1 MWCKPTTAK
10 IQDVRA
16 TFSALKTHKRLAVYT
31 DYHEPR
37 VYWEYLKTTTG
48 TLGSGLLYLQ
58 FLCPTDM
65 IIHTALNLLYGTQF
79 EASQSRQKGCSWY
92 LQHVSTGSKYRSC
105 IKDNKLVGVL
115 VAFSCWI
122 DDKFVFNWILKSRGV
137 TNKTMNCS
145 L

>member
-1 MWCKPTTAK
+1 M
-10 IQDVRA
+10 RA

-48 TLGSGLLYLQ
+48 SLGNGLLYLQ

-79 EASQSRQKGCSWY
+79 EASQSSENAVLDTFNMFPPAANIDLASKMTSLSVY
-92 LQHVSTGSKYRSC
+92 LLHF
-105 IKDNKLVGVL
+105 LAEL
-115 VAFSCWI
+115 M
-122 DDKFVFNWILKSRGV
+122 
-137 TNKTMNCS
+137 TNS
-145 L
+145 SSIEF